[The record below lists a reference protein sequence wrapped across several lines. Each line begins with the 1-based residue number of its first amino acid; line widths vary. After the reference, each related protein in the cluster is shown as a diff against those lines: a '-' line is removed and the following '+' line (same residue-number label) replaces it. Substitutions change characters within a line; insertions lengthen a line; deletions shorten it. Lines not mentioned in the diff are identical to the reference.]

1 MAINTHF
8 DHVGGEARNK
18 GALLII
24 DRIKELAGNE
34 PAVLTGDFN
43 VNNKSDAYNTL
54 TKNTFVLKDAFQ
66 IADKKSGVDYTYH
79 SFGRREKSQRE
90 MIDFIFVTPQIK
102 VNSVLIPEEPTRGT
116 GVTFLSD
123 HNRQIA
129 EIEL

>member
-79 SFGRREKSQRE
+79 SFGRREKAN
-90 MIDFIFVTPQIK
+90 VK
-102 VNSVLIPEEPTRGT
+102 
-116 GVTFLSD
+116 
-123 HNRQIA
+123 
-129 EIEL
+129 